1 MKDSISVIIP
11 AYNEESRIKPT
22 ILRVHSYLKEKF
34 GNFEVIVVD
43 DGSTDGTASV
53 INGLERGLDNIRL
66 IHYPDNTGKGHAVK
80 TGVISSR
87 GDLLLICDA
96 DQSTPVEELEKL
108 LPFLH
113 RGFDVVI
120 GSRGLRTSN
129 IVVRQPW
136 YREKMGKTFNI
147 LVRTLVVGGFKDTQ
161 CGFKLFRG
169 DVARRLFGKSLI
181 SSFGFDVE
189 ILFLAE
195 KEGFR
200 VKEVPVKWLNSPH
213 SRVRIVRD
221 SLKMFMDLFKIQTN
235 WRSGKYAG

>member
-1 MKDSISVIIP
+1 
-11 AYNEESRIKPT
+11 
-22 ILRVHSYLKEKF
+22 
-34 GNFEVIVVD
+34 
-43 DGSTDGTASV
+43 
-53 INGLERGLDNIRL
+53 
-66 IHYPDNTGKGHAVK
+66 
-80 TGVISSR
+80 
-87 GDLLLICDA
+87 
-96 DQSTPVEELEKL
+96 
-108 LPFLH
+108 
-113 RGFDVVI
+113 
-120 GSRGLRTSN
+120 
-129 IVVRQPW
+129 
-136 YREKMGKTFNI
+136 MGKTFNI